1 MTLIRK
7 ATQGDRIEAFPS
19 QLGHNDIG
27 LTLRQYTHLM
37 PENQGLPAD
46 GVVAALDG
54 PHFSCD
60 QTRHHDGP
68 VMQAAPSEKG
78 A

>member
-19 QLGHNDIG
+19 RLGHNDIG
-27 LTLRQYTHLM
+27 FTLRQYTHLM
-37 PENQGLPAD
+37 PENQGLPAG

-54 PHFSCD
+54 PGISCD

>member
-1 MTLIRK
+1 MVEHIK
-7 ATQGDRIEAFPS
+7 AVSSR
-19 QLGHNDIG
+19 LGHNDIG
-27 LTLRQYTHLM
+27 FTLRQYTHLM

-54 PHFSCD
+54 PQISCD
-60 QTRHHDGP
+60 QTRDHDGP
-68 VMQAAPSEKG
+68 IMQAAPSEKG

>member
-1 MTLIRK
+1 
-7 ATQGDRIEAFPS
+7 
-19 QLGHNDIG
+19 
-27 LTLRQYTHLM
+27 M

-54 PHFSCD
+54 PEISCD
-60 QTRHHDGP
+60 QTRDHDGP
-68 VMQAAPSEKG
+68 IMQAAPSEKG